1 MGAFLPTRRGG
12 LLAMLLLALITS
24 PAGLR
29 AGDDGEDDPTA
40 IPPGRLADPA
50 PFDLERHPI
59 RDIGR
64 ADRAGPA
71 LWGWQLAAFLAALAA
86 AVAILRGIG
95 PRRDAA
101 LTNEAVCL
109 LGALPLGAQHGLR
122 VVRFGRRTLLIGISP
137 GGCHLLAETD
147 ETQEGIGPEPAAGS
161 ATPSAP
167 GTPSG
172 AAPVPLVPVPLV
184 VDGGT
189 GGLHVA
195 PASRGAA

>member
-1 MGAFLPTRRGG
+1 MGEWLRTRRGG
-12 LLAMLLLALITS
+12 LLVMLLLALITS

-29 AGDDGEDDPTA
+29 AYDDREDDPTA
-40 IPPGRLADPA
+40 VPPGRLADPA

-64 ADRAGPA
+64 AERVGPA

-95 PRRDAA
+95 PRREASPSG
-101 LTNEAVCL
+101 EAVHL
-109 LGALPLGAQHGLR
+109 LGALPLGGQHGLR

-147 ETQEGIGPEPAAGS
+147 EPPEGIRPEPAAGS
-161 ATPSAP
+161 TAP
-167 GTPSG
+167 RVPEPPP
-172 AAPVPLVPVPLV
+172 AVAPAPLA
-184 VDGGT
+184 VDGGAGT
-189 GGLHVA
+189 LGVS